1 MKAESHD
8 PIPREFKSPPLGSQP
23 IPFLPVSL
31 LLLFKFFCGMTLQLA
46 LPQDHVYMS
55 TYEIESREMNHRGRM
70 GSMQK
75 PDRAWRGRNLKHK
88 VSALLIEDDF
98 DEALKALCS
107 FPARRVINPL
117 FSLLCSTEAQ
127 TKWRAITA
135 IGAVVENLARKD
147 MESARVVMRR
157 MIWNLNDESGGIGW
171 GLPESMGEIM
181 ARHEGLA
188 LEYVNILTS
197 YIRKDGNFLEH
208 PPLQRGVLWGLGRL
222 AQARPELLNDVPVHL
237 QSFLISEDAT
247 LRALAKTSISYACG
261 ATWLV
266 EKAIPIWKVS
276 WKTRL
281 R

>member
-1 MKAESHD
+1 ME
-8 PIPREFKSPPLGSQP
+8 R
-23 IPFLPVSL
+23 
-31 LLLFKFFCGMTLQLA
+31 
-46 LPQDHVYMS
+46 
-55 TYEIESREMNHRGRM
+55 
-70 GSMQK
+70 MQK
-75 PDRAWRGRNLKHK
+75 SNRAWVGRNLKHK

-98 DEALKALCS
+98 DGALKALCS

-135 IGAVVENLARKD
+135 IGAVVENLARED

-171 GLPESMGEIM
+171 GLPEAMGEIM

-208 PPLQRGVLWGLGRL
+208 PPLQCGVLWGLGRL

-247 LRALAKTSISYACG
+247 LRALAVWIQGLLAGGESDPYLESLLEDETEVEIYLNGTQQIFRVKELAEQGLTSSK
-261 ATWLV
+261 AT
-266 EKAIPIWKVS
+266 
-276 WKTRL
+276 TQQR
-281 R
+281 